1 MYTFTLK
8 FEMIHL
14 EIRDIERSD
23 TPLLTIQNPAWR
35 TLFSVPTAVVDQYL
49 KIATPSQLK
58 VLLYLLR
65 HCPDEIDFDVIGKK
79 IGCLPELVE
88 EAILFWQQTD
98 LFSAIP
104 TQPPVEQISNQLA
117 STPAPK
123 TESKPQ
129 EPQPIAALP
138 RTSADVQ
145 LLPTEIAEMIQTS
158 ESLQTLFRMVEQ
170 QFGKPLN
177 HMEQRSLIWLHDY
190 LRFPSD
196 IILTVITYC
205 QSIQKSSIPY
215 AERILT
221 DWWNQGITTLQQ
233 AQDTIKEMEQR
244 HSYQYQVMKLLE
256 MHRNPT
262 QKQQAYMEEW
272 RQKAIPMDLIR
283 YAYEKTVEQTDKLS
297 FPYMQRI
304 LDDWTKAG
312 YQTRTDVDTNDKPP
326 ETIRSRKQKKKEIPI
341 SENAEAYRS
350 LIYNLDE

>member
-1 MYTFTLK
+1 M
-8 FEMIHL
+8 
-14 EIRDIERSD
+14 
-23 TPLLTIQNPAWR
+23 LTIQNPAWR
-35 TLFSVPTAVVDQYL
+35 TLFSVPNAVVDQYL
-49 KIATPSQLK
+49 KLATPSQLK

-65 HCPDEIDFDVIGKK
+65 HCPDAIDTETIGKQV
-79 IGCLPELVE
+79 GCLPELVE

-98 LFSAIP
+98 LLSTIP
-104 TQPPVEQISNQLA
+104 TQPAAEQPISQ
-117 STPAPK
+117 PAPSPK

-129 EPQPIAALP
+129 KPQTVAAIP
-138 RTSADVQ
+138 RTSAEVQ
-145 LLPTEIAEMIQTS
+145 LLPAEIAEAIQKS

-190 LRFPSD
+190 LGFPSD
-196 IILTVITYC
+196 MILTVITYC
-205 QSIQKSSIPY
+205 QSIQKSNITY

-221 DWWNQGITTLQQ
+221 DWWNQGITTLKQ

-244 HSYQYQVMKLLE
+244 HSYQNQIMKLLE

-262 QKQQAYMEEW
+262 PKQQTYIDNW
-272 RQKAIPMDLIR
+272 RQTAIPLDLIR

-297 FPYMQRI
+297 FPYIQRI
-304 LDDWTKAG
+304 LEDWTKAG
-312 YQTRTDVDTNDKPP
+312 YQTRSDVDANDKPP
-326 ETIRSRKQKKKEIPI
+326 EVVRTRKQKKKEIPV

>member
-1 MYTFTLK
+1 MNVHFR
-8 FEMIHL
+8 FEMIHP

-23 TPLLTIQNPAWR
+23 ITLLTIQNPAWR

-65 HCPDEIDFDVIGKK
+65 HCPDEIHCDVIGKQT
-79 IGCLPELVE
+79 GCLPELVE

-98 LFSAIP
+98 LLSEVSTNPPAEQP
-104 TQPPVEQISNQLA
+104 STQPA
-117 STPAPK
+117 STPAPDIA
-123 TESKPQ
+123 SNPQ
-129 EPQPIAALP
+129 EPKPVAALP
-138 RTSADVQ
+138 RTSAEVQ
-145 LLPTEIAEMIQTS
+145 LLPAEIAEMIQTS

-190 LRFPSD
+190 LGFPSD
-196 IILTVITYC
+196 VILTVITYC
-205 QSIQKSSIPY
+205 QSIQKGSIPY
-215 AERILT
+215 AERILI

-244 HSYQYQVMKLLE
+244 HSYQHRIMKLLE

-272 RQKAIPMDLIR
+272 RQKAIPLDLIR

-312 YQTRTDVDTNDKPP
+312 YQTRTDVDANDKPP
-326 ETIRSRKQKKKEIPI
+326 EPIRTRKQKKKEIPI
-341 SENAEAYRS
+341 SEKSEAYKS
-350 LIYNLDE
+350 LIYNMDE

>member
-1 MYTFTLK
+1 MYTSALK
-8 FEMIHL
+8 FEMLHL
-14 EIRDIERSD
+14 EMRDIKRSD
-23 TPLLTIQNPAWR
+23 TTLLTIQNPAWR

-65 HCPDEIDFDVIGKK
+65 HCPDEIDFDVIGKQ
-79 IGCLPELVE
+79 IGCVPELVE

-104 TQPPVEQISNQLA
+104 TKPSAEQISSQPA
-117 STPAPK
+117 PTPTPK
-123 TESKPQ
+123 TESK
-129 EPQPIAALP
+129 PQPIAALP

-145 LLPTEIAEMIQTS
+145 LLPIEIAEMIQTS

-177 HMEQRSLIWLHDY
+177 HMEHRSLIWLHDY
-190 LRFPSD
+190 LKFPSD

-205 QSIQKSSIPY
+205 QSIQKGSIPY

-244 HSYQYQVMKLLE
+244 HSYQQQIMKLLE

-312 YQTRTDVDTNDKPP
+312 YMTRADVDVNDKPP
-326 ETIRSRKQKKKEIPI
+326 ETVRSRKQKKKEIPI

>member
-1 MYTFTLK
+1 M
-8 FEMIHL
+8 
-14 EIRDIERSD
+14 
-23 TPLLTIQNPAWR
+23 LTIQNPAWR

-49 KIATPSQLK
+49 KLATPSQLK

-65 HCPDEIDFDVIGKK
+65 HCPDKIDSEAIGKQV
-79 IGCLPELVE
+79 GCLPELVD

-98 LFSAIP
+98 LLSTAP
-104 TQPPVEQISNQLA
+104 TQPAPEQ
-117 STPAPK
+117 STSQSVPTSTSK
-123 TESKPQ
+123 TESNSKKPQ
-129 EPQPIAALP
+129 TVATMP
-138 RTSADVQ
+138 RTSAEVQ
-145 LLPTEIAEMIQTS
+145 MLPSEIAEAIQKS

-190 LRFPSD
+190 LGFPSD
-196 IILTVITYC
+196 MILTVITYC
-205 QSIQKSSIPY
+205 QSIQKSNITY

-233 AQDTIKEMEQR
+233 AQDTIKEMEQQ
-244 HSYQYQVMKLLE
+244 HSYQNQIMKLLE

-262 QKQQAYMEEW
+262 PKQQTYIDNW
-272 RQKAIPMDLIR
+272 RQRAISLDLIR

-312 YQTRTDVDTNDKPP
+312 YQTRADVDANDKPP
-326 ETIRSRKQKKKEIPI
+326 EIVRTRKQKKKEIPV
-341 SENAEAYRS
+341 SEKSEAYKS
-350 LIYNLDE
+350 LIYNIDE